1 MRLLS
6 MKILIF
12 PFKKRENIYFK
23 FKYLSQP
30 HSSKF
35 GDQVKSHF
43 HLCKKS
49 HLLFPRVLKQVENLS
64 CFKCILHTTKET
76 LNIFNS
82 IQNLVSNVIDNICC
96 CWHFFFQKSKKLRLS
111 KLFKHDDS
119 FDENVSS
126 FIWDASKQFSGILIF
141 KRWPSLWEHLFDHL
155 LWSLFHSSSISYIE
169 HRIK

>member
-35 GDQVKSHF
+35 GDRVKSHF

-96 CWHFFFQKSKKLRLS
+96 CWHFFFRKVKN
-111 KLFKHDDS
+111 
-119 FDENVSS
+119 FDCQN
-126 FIWDASKQFSGILIF
+126 FSNMMIVLMKMF
-141 KRWPSLWEHLFDHL
+141 HL
-155 LWSLFHSSSISYIE
+155 LFEMLQNNSQAFFFLNVGPPFESIFLTTFYGLYFT
-169 HRIK
+169 HHQYHT